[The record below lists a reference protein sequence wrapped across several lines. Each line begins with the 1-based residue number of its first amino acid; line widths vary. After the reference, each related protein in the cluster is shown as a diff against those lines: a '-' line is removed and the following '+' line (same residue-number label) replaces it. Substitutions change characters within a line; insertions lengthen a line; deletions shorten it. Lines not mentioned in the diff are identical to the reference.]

1 MKKSFLLISAVIFM
15 TGCTV
20 PDKEN
25 IENINRQEINS
36 SISGES
42 EKSPESG
49 YIPLNYD
56 NQIGLWLPYM
66 DFEEYMYGK
75 TEQEY
80 RSAVSEILERASEND
95 INTIYFHAHPNGDAY
110 YNSEIFPKGI
120 FYDGDYD
127 PLEIITETAH
137 DMGISVH
144 AWINPYRMQTTEQM
158 EKISDDFIVKQW
170 IAENNPMVKVV
181 GNRYYLNPAYDE
193 VTELICSTAGEI
205 LDNYNVDG
213 LHIDD
218 YFYPSTEFEFD
229 REAFE
234 TESGDINDWRRE
246 NINHMVSS
254 LYETVKSRDMNLK
267 FGISPQGNIDIDYN
281 NQYADVERWTSVTGY
296 CDYIVPQLYFGFQN
310 AVCPFEETLHRWENL
325 VSESD
330 VSLIVGLASYKQG
343 KYDQWAGA
351 SGENEWIDNDDVIER
366 QVELVKSSTADG
378 YAFYE

>member
-1 MKKSFLLISAVIFM
+1 MKKFILLFSALIFM
-15 TGCTV
+15 TSCTV
-20 PDKEN
+20 PDDEN
-25 IENINRQEINS
+25 IKNRNQQEINS
-36 SISGES
+36 RISDEP
-42 EKSPESG
+42 EKSSESG
-49 YIPLNYD
+49 YVPLNYD
-56 NQIGLWLPYM
+56 NQIGIWLPYM

-80 RSAVSEILERASEND
+80 RSAVSEILERAAEND

-137 DMGISVH
+137 NMGISVH

-193 VTELICSTAGEI
+193 VTELICFAADEI

-218 YFYPSTEFEFD
+218 YFYPTTEFEFD

-234 TESGDINDWRRE
+234 TESGDINEWRRE

-254 LYETVKSRDMNLK
+254 LYETVKSHDMNLK
-267 FGISPQGNIDIDYN
+267 FGVSPQGNIDIDYN

-296 CDYIVPQLYFGFQN
+296 CDYIVPQLYFGFEN
-310 AVCPFEETLHRWENL
+310 AVCPFEETLHRWESL
-325 VSESD
+325 VESGD
-330 VSLIVGLASYKQG
+330 VSLIVGLAAYKQG

-351 SGENEWIDNDDVIER
+351 AGENEWIDNDDVIER
-366 QVELVKSSTADG
+366 QIEFVKSSAADG

>member
-95 INTIYFHAHPNGDAY
+95 INTIYFHGHPNGDAY

>member
-1 MKKSFLLISAVIFM
+1 MKKILSLFAALIFM

-20 PDKEN
+20 PTDEN
-25 IENINRQEINS
+25 IRQQEIS
-36 SISGES
+36 SEIPAE
-42 EKSPESG
+42 PEPAVENE

-80 RSAVSEILERASEND
+80 RTAVSEILERAGEND

-120 FYDGDYD
+120 FYDGSYD
-127 PLEIITETAH
+127 PLEIIIETAH

-158 EKISDDFIVKQW
+158 ESISDDFIVKQW

-193 VTELICSTAGEI
+193 VTELICSAADEI

-218 YFYPSTEFEFD
+218 YFYPTTEFEFD

-234 TESGDINDWRRE
+234 TESGDINEWRRE
-246 NINHMVSS
+246 NISRMVSS
-254 LYETVKSRDMNLK
+254 LYETVKAHNMNLK
-267 FGISPQGNIDIDYN
+267 FGVSPQGNIEIDYN

-310 AVCPFEETLHRWENL
+310 AVCPFEETLHRWESL
-325 VSESD
+325 VEGGY
-330 VSLIVGLASYKQG
+330 VSLIAGLAAYKQG

-366 QVELVKSSTADG
+366 QIELIKSSTADG

>member
-1 MKKSFLLISAVIFM
+1 M